1 MHLTDPFQ
9 YAIDVISALDEAGY
23 FEKDKLVD
31 PAVLFRQ
38 IETAANKKVKRTGE
52 TILSEEEISECYDR
66 AIHIS
71 VDEVIADLL
80 QEGKLEISGIT
91 PEGELLYSSIPEDN
105 PKPKDIELIAQ
116 CERFL
121 SGGPNIYL
129 N

>member
-1 MHLTDPFQ
+1 MHLTDPFP
-9 YAIDVISALDEAGY
+9 YAVDVISALDEAGY

-38 IETAANKKVKRTGE
+38 IESAANKKVKRTGE

-71 VDEVIADLL
+71 VDDVISELIQD
-80 QEGKLEISGIT
+80 GKVEISGIT
-91 PEGELLYSSIPEDN
+91 PEGELLYSCVPEDK
-105 PKPKDIELIAQ
+105 PKPKDIELIAK